1 MNQCTRAKSKSQ
13 THPTAAY
20 EYAAG
25 DGHKPH
31 ELQLADFIERFGH
44 AAVLGRTL
52 SAGEVYRM
60 NAALNVF
67 TAKQSK
73 MKSDNWAQWAK
84 DNPTA
89 EEILNSVEK
98 LLDKA

>member
-1 MNQCTRAKSKSQ
+1 
-13 THPTAAY
+13 
-20 EYAAG
+20 
-25 DGHKPH
+25 
-31 ELQLADFIERFGH
+31 
-44 AAVLGRTL
+44 
-52 SAGEVYRM
+52 M

-98 LLDKA
+98 LLDKE